1 MTANIDIFSHNN
13 KLNAE
18 KNTKESKNMSILLNN
33 PYSNGIRI
41 EPGLKL
47 VPGIAFGVLILIL
60 MEYG

>member
-18 KNTKESKNMSILLNN
+18 KNTKEPKNMSILLNN

-41 EPGLKL
+41 EHQQVGHQ
-47 VPGIAFGVLILIL
+47 
-60 MEYG
+60 